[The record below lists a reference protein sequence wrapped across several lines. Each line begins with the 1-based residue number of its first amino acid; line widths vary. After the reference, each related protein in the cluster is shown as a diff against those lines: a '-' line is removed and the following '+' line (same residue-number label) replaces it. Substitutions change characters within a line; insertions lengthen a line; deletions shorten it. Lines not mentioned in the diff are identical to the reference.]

1 MKKMSFG
8 IAFFFIAVSCYVLFS
23 ARSFP
28 GKIDNVPGPGY
39 FPTILS
45 ILLIFLSLLLLVTSR
60 NVSNTPLGIFS
71 KENRLVLVA
80 GAITIVYLGLLVVLG
95 FLVATPLYLIAIFR
109 YFKMTNW
116 RSVLLT
122 AGITTAASYAIF
134 TTVLEVQLPAGLF

>member
-23 ARSFP
+23 AQSFP

-45 ILLIFLSLLLLVTSR
+45 ILLIVLSLLLLATSG
-60 NVSNTPLGIFS
+60 NASNAPLGIFS

-80 GAITIVYLGLLVVLG
+80 GGITVVYLGLLVVLG

-109 YFKMTNW
+109 YFKMTSW
-116 RSVLLT
+116 RSILLT

-134 TTVLEVQLPAGLF
+134 TTVLEVQLPSGMF